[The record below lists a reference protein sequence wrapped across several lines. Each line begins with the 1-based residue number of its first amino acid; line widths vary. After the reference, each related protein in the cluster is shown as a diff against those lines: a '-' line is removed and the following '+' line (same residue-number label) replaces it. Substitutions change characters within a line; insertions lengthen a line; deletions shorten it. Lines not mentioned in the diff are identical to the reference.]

1 MDDEP
6 DLSLEWKLRAG
17 AVPAA
22 FLIALVFHASPT
34 GHFLQRTWLTMIPHE
49 LGHAITAWWCGF
61 GAVPVLW
68 KTLIPETRGAFA
80 VVLVAAFELYMIVR
94 GYLAQRSED
103 ARTVPWMWIGLA
115 FGALQF
121 YGTSVISAEH
131 AHAAITFGGDG
142 GAMVIGAALVF
153 TFFVR
158 PGTRLHTTG
167 LRWGFLAIGAATLV
181 DTSATWI
188 SARTDTDA
196 IPFGE
201 IEGVGLSD
209 PSKLIE
215 DYGWTTRHMV
225 DRYVTLA
232 TICFVIAAAAWAWA
246 VWSARREATATGP

>member
-6 DLSLEWKLRAG
+6 DLGLEWKLRAA

-22 FLIALVFHASPT
+22 FLIALAFHASPT
-34 GHFLQRTWLTMIPHE
+34 GHFLQRTCLTMIPHE
-49 LGHAITAWWCGF
+49 LGHAISAWWFGF
-61 GAVPVLW
+61 GALPGLW
-68 KTLIPETRGAFA
+68 KTMIAETRGTLAPM
-80 VVLVAAFELYMIVR
+80 LVAACNLGLIAIGWRARRTGWIVA
-94 GYLAQRSED
+94 GCVL
-103 ARTVPWMWIGLA
+103 
-115 FGALQF
+115 GALQLI
-121 YGTSVISAEH
+121 GTADTSSEH
-131 AHAAITFGGDG
+131 AHAAITFAGDG
-142 GAMVIGAALVF
+142 GAMVIGAALVL
-153 TFFVR
+153 TFFVV

-188 SARTDTDA
+188 AARSDTDA

-209 PSKLIE
+209 PSKLTE

-232 TICFVIAAAAWAWA
+232 TICFLLVAAATAWA
-246 VWSARREATATGP
+246 VWSARSRARLA